1 MNQQMKELLIAA
13 TIACLLAIFLPGGC
27 AWAFSSTG
35 LEHPTHNRE
44 VVGSSPTRPTNSE
57 ARLTSDS
64 ISKLWVTVPIT
75 SWHKE
80 DKNYNERNWGLGLEY
95 DVSPSWSFVG
105 GTYRNSFYKQSYYAG
120 GVWTPLKFEI
130 QEVTIKGGFLLGFF
144 SGYENKVMFLTPPV
158 IQVEAF
164 KKWGGDLVIGDG
176 FVGFSLKFN
185 KGILE

>member
-1 MNQQMKELLIAA
+1 LD
-13 TIACLLAIFLPGGC
+13 
-27 AWAFSSTG
+27 
-35 LEHPTHNRE
+35 
-44 VVGSSPTRPTNSE
+44 TNV
-57 ARLTSDS
+57 
-64 ISKLWVTVPIT
+64 SKWWVTVPIT

-80 DKNYNERNWGLGLEY
+80 DKDYNERNWGIGLEY
-95 DVSPSWSFVG
+95 VVSPSWSLVG

-120 GVWTPLKFEI
+120 SVWTPLQFEI
-130 QEVTIKGGFLLGFF
+130 QEVTIKGGLLLGFF

-176 FVGFSLKFN
+176 FVGFSFKFN